1 MKIVISKVIASVT
14 EFELDLTEDNWKRI
28 KSEIEAIQEEGR
40 CSDVDVTTQQKFL
53 DSFNGNE
60 ELYVELYDILS
71 SNALGVEETYIDTS
85 NESYDGEIIL

>member
-28 KSEIEAIQEEGR
+28 KSEIETIQEEGR
-40 CSDVDVTTQQKFL
+40 CIDVDVTTQQKFL

-71 SNALGVEETYIDTS
+71 SNALGVEEIYIDTS